1 MKKSQNVIQHIAD
14 KIKTPD
20 NSKKKEYRQP
30 RILNYGKLKDIAL
43 GGSVGNA
50 DSGGAGFVTQPPGFP
65 LFPGLPDK

>member
-1 MKKSQNVIQHIAD
+1 MKKSKNVVQHIAD

-43 GGSVGNA
+43 AFS
-50 DSGGAGFVTQPPGFP
+50 
-65 LFPGLPDK
+65 PGLSDSADVNNLESP